1 MFGWLS
7 AKYSTQSVLFQL
19 GRLGRGVGVV
29 YGVKDTWVSKTGGH
43 TLIDET
49 DRSKKGM
56 NEVVVSVYRSID

>member
-1 MFGWLS
+1 M
-7 AKYSTQSVLFQL
+7 FQL

-56 NEVVVSVYRSID
+56 NEVVVSVQID